1 MIVEW
6 WVRIFVRTCI
16 DLIFWSCTLI
26 MTGQLTIPGDTRV
39 AVSTDSSRIT
49 YLGHATT
56 MIEMDGNRILT
67 DPLLRQRTV
76 HLRRAMR
83 LESRRR
89 YQTPDI
95 VLISHMHLDHLDLP
109 SLRQLPPAVRVF
121 GPTGSGQVL
130 RRAGLMNVVELQ
142 AGQAHSVGNLV
153 IEATP
158 ANHDGGR
165 PPFGPT
171 GEAIGFLVHGSSS
184 IYFSGDTDLFDE
196 MSSLAPELD
205 VALLPVWG
213 WGPSLGEGHLDPD
226 RAATALS
233 RMNPKLA
240 VPIHWGT
247 LCPIGLK
254 WTRPEFLTRPPLEFV
269 RAANLEAPDVE
280 VRVVKPG
287 GALEFE
293 RSTI

>member
-1 MIVEW
+1 MKNN
-6 WVRIFVRTCI
+6 
-16 DLIFWSCTLI
+16 LI
-26 MTGQLTIPGDTRV
+26 IPGETQV
-39 AVSTDSSRIT
+39 AVSSESSRIT

-56 MIEMDGNRILT
+56 LIEMDSTRILT

-83 LESRRR
+83 MESNKRF
-89 YQTPDI
+89 QSPDI
-95 VLISHMHLDHLDLP
+95 VLISHMHFDHLDLP
-109 SLRQLPPAVRVF
+109 SLRQLPPGVRVF
-121 GPTGSGQVL
+121 GPAGSEKVL
-130 RRAGLMNVVELQ
+130 RRAGLMNVVELKIGESQ
-142 AGQAHSVGNLV
+142 AVGDLV

-165 PPFGPT
+165 PPFGPS

-184 IYFSGDTDLFDE
+184 IYFAGDTDLFDE
-196 MSSLAPELD
+196 MYSLAPELD

-226 RAATALS
+226 RAAKAL
-233 RMNPKLA
+233 RRLNPKLA

-254 WTRPEFLTRPPLEFV
+254 WTRPEFLTRPPLDFV
-269 RAANLEAPDVE
+269 RSANLAAPEVD

-287 GALEFE
+287 GAVDFE
-293 RSTI
+293 RATS